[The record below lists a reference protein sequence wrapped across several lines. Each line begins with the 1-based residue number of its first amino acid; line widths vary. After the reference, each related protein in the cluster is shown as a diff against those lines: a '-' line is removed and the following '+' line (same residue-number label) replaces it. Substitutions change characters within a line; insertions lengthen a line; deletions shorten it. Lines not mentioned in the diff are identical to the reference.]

1 MIPFAITTN
10 TITLSLWAFKKTY
23 LFLKKIPFILAISL
37 CYGTFILILP
47 ISVLLYRMH
56 NYSAYTIIQ
65 TLTNPIVIGAFQV
78 TFITALLAT
87 VINTIIGLILAWI
100 LVKFNFPGKRIL
112 DLGIDLPFAL
122 PTSVGG
128 LTLMTVYSQKGWM
141 GPLCTWFGIKIA
153 FTRLGV
159 LVAMIFVSFPFIV
172 RTLQPVLYNMDE
184 EIEEAAWC
192 LGASHWSTFWRIHF
206 PSLTSALLTGTSL
219 SFSRAI
225 GEYGSIVLVSSNIP
239 KKDLVI
245 SVLIFQRLEQ
255 YDHRGAISI
264 AVFVLCLSFI
274 MLLTINSIQIWRQN
288 LIK

>member
-1 MIPFAITTN
+1 MIPFYISTP
-10 TITLSLWAFKKTY
+10 IIPFSIFRKKM
-23 LFLKKIPFILAISL
+23 LLLKKIPFILAIAL
-37 CYGTFILILP
+37 CYGSFILALP
-47 ISVLLYRMH
+47 ISVLLYRAH
-56 NYSAYTIIQ
+56 KYSLYGIIQ
-65 TLTNPIVIGAFQV
+65 TLRHPIVLAACEV
-78 TFITALLAT
+78 TFTTALLAT
-87 VINTIIGLILAWI
+87 TINTIIGLTLAWI
-100 LVKFNFPGKRIL
+100 LVKYEFPGKRIL
-112 DLGIDLPFAL
+112 DLGVDLPFAL

-128 LTLMTVYSQKGWM
+128 LTLMTVYSQRGWM
-141 GPLCTWFGIKIA
+141 GPLCSCLGIKIA

-172 RTLQPVLYNMDE
+172 RTLQPVIYNMDE

-192 LGASHWSTFWRIHF
+192 LGASPWATFWRIHF
-206 PSLTSALLTGTSL
+206 PNLTSALLTGTSL
-219 SFSRAI
+219 AFSRAI

-255 YDHRGAISI
+255 YDHQGAIAI
-264 AVFVLCLSFI
+264 AVLVLCLSFI

>member
-10 TITLSLWAFKKTY
+10 KITLSLWTLKKTY

-65 TLTNPIVIGAFQV
+65 TLTNPIVIGAFEV
-78 TFITALLAT
+78 TFITALVAT
-87 VINTIIGLILAWI
+87 GINTVIGLILAWI
-100 LVKFNFPGKRIL
+100 LVKYIL

-141 GPLCTWFGIKIA
+141 GPLCTWFGLKIA

-159 LVAMIFVSFPFIV
+159 LVAMIFVSFPFVV